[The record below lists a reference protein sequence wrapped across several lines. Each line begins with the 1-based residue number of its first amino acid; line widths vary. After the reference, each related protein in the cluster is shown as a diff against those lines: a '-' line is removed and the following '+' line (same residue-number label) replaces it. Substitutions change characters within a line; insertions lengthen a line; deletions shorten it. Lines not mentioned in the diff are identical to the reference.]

1 MRGFSDSRSKPSPEE
16 TRAMETPQIR
26 PGAVT
31 NPEPRL
37 RVLAYFYNAAEAN
50 LAVQLL
56 MGIGIPGD
64 RLGVTPPDQFERAQ
78 GMLLSVGCPT
88 EALQAK
94 AESILRKLG
103 GEIHRQRVQ
112 P

>member
-1 MRGFSDSRSKPSPEE
+1 
-16 TRAMETPQIR
+16 METPQIR
-26 PGAVT
+26 PGAVSS
-31 NPEPRL
+31 PEPKL
-37 RVLAYFYNAAEAN
+37 RVLAYFYSAAEGN

-56 MGIGIPGD
+56 TGIGIPSD
-64 RLGVTPPDQFERAQ
+64 RLGVTPPDQLEGGQ

-103 GEIHRQRVQ
+103 GEIHRQRG
-112 P
+112 

>member
-1 MRGFSDSRSKPSPEE
+1 
-16 TRAMETPQIR
+16 METPQIR
-26 PGAVT
+26 PGAVSS
-31 NPEPRL
+31 PEPKL
-37 RVLAYFYNAAEAN
+37 RVLAYFYNAAEGN

-56 MGIGIPGD
+56 TGIGIPSD
-64 RLGVTPPDQFERAQ
+64 RLGVTPPDQLEGGQ

-103 GEIHRQRVQ
+103 GEIHRQRG
-112 P
+112 